1 MNMIY
6 MLLTQPYK
14 DYDKARIS
22 SFTFHQNGKIVFNYS
37 VYKSIELPLFD
48 KAVIIGD
55 ETVVADIKSKKFDNL
70 GPYDS
75 VCRSLLE
82 YIKKEGI
89 ESGNIEVA

>member
-1 MNMIY
+1 MMY

-22 SFTFHQNGKIVFNYS
+22 SFTFHANGKVVFNYQVYRS
-37 VYKSIELPLFD
+37 VGNNLFD
-48 KAVIIGD
+48 KTIIIGD
-55 ETVVADIKSKKFDNL
+55 ESIVNGIKTKKFDNL
-70 GPYDS
+70 SPYDC

-89 ESGNIEVA
+89 ESGNIEVS